1 MCPGNLFID
10 RPDFSATM
18 ERSRME
24 TSAFLFAVATFVL
37 WGTTNFL
44 IGYGEKS
51 LKIDPQVFTAV
62 MWCAM
67 GALGLVMLVYVLLTG
82 REIPLN
88 VNISVP
94 VAAGLLLGVGILAFT
109 FAMSHTDMST
119 GATAAVATSNAALTV
134 MLAFFLLKEPHML
147 KEWIGIATVILGIII
162 LRV

>member
-1 MCPGNLFID
+1 
-10 RPDFSATM
+10 M

-51 LKIDPQVFTAV
+51 LKMDPQVFTAV

-82 REIPLN
+82 REIPMN
-88 VNISVP
+88 INISVP
-94 VAAGLLLGVGILAFT
+94 AAAGLLLGVGILAFT

-134 MLAFFLLKEPHML
+134 MLAFFLLREPLLL

-162 LRV
+162 LRI

>member
-1 MCPGNLFID
+1 
-10 RPDFSATM
+10 M

-67 GALGLVMLVYVLLTG
+67 GALGLVMVAYVLLSG
-82 REIPLN
+82 KEIPI
-88 VNISVP
+88 NINLSVP
-94 VAAGLLLGVGILAFT
+94 AAAGLLLGIGILAFS

-134 MLAFFLLKEPHML
+134 VLAFFLLKEDLAL
-147 KEWIGIATVILGIII
+147 KEWAGIATVILGIVI
-162 LRV
+162 LRI

>member
-134 MLAFFLLKEPHML
+134 MLAFFLLKEPLLL
-147 KEWIGIATVILGIII
+147 KEWIGIATVIMGIII
-162 LRV
+162 LRI

>member
-1 MCPGNLFID
+1 
-10 RPDFSATM
+10 M

-24 TSAFLFAVATFVL
+24 TSAFLFAVATFIL

-44 IGYGEKS
+44 IGYGGKS

-62 MWCAM
+62 MWCSI
-67 GALGLVMLVYVLLTG
+67 GALGAIMLAYVLLTG
-82 REIPLN
+82 KEIPLN

-94 VAAGLLLGVGILAFT
+94 AAAGLLLGIGILAFT

-134 MLAFFLLKEPHML
+134 ILAFILLKEPMAL
-147 KEWIGIATVILGIII
+147 KEWIGIATVILGIVI
-162 LRV
+162 LRA